1 MHVDTVSRWLTF
13 AHLPALS
20 RRERF
25 GLLEHFGN
33 IDALFDAGR
42 GQLAKLLPD
51 RHEALTA
58 IAAGPDETA
67 LAPALDWLA
76 RGQQHLVTWM
86 DTDYPRLLR
95 QIPDP
100 PLAFYLLGQRAALSP
115 PQLAVVGSR
124 NPTPAGRENA
134 RAFARHLAGA
144 GLGIASGLALGVD
157 GAAHRGA
164 LDAGGVTIA
173 VTATGLDR
181 VYPPRHR
188 ELAHEIVARGALISE
203 FPLGMPPLPENF
215 PMRNRLISGLAL
227 GTLVVEAAVGSG
239 SLITA
244 RLATDQGRE
253 VFAIPGSIHSP
264 LSRGC
269 HALIRQGAKLVET
282 ANDILEELGALA
294 EAAQGRAGDGAKDA
308 RAATEN
314 GALSANLSP
323 PLAGLLAHLGYD
335 PASVDQ
341 LVERSGLTPEAVS
354 SMLLELELQGLVEAG
369 AGGKYQ
375 RIF

>member
-1 MHVDTVSRWLTF
+1 MAGKDVNTVSRWLTF
-13 AHLPALS
+13 AHLSGLS

-25 GLLEHFGN
+25 GLLDHFGD
-33 IDALFDAGR
+33 IDTVFDAGR
-42 GQLAKLLPD
+42 GQLAKLLPS
-51 RHEALTA
+51 RHEALTTLD
-58 IAAGPDETA
+58 AGPDPDA

-76 RGQQHLVTWM
+76 HDHQHLVTWA
-86 DTDYPRLLR
+86 DADYPQLLR

-100 PLAFYLLGQRAALSP
+100 PLAFYLLGQRAALRL

-134 RAFARHLAGA
+134 RAFARYLAGA
-144 GLGIASGLALGVD
+144 GLGITSGLALGVD

-164 LDAGGVTIA
+164 LEAGGVTLA
-173 VTATGLDR
+173 VTATGIDR
-181 VYPPRHR
+181 VYPARHR
-188 ELAHEIVARGALISE
+188 ELAHEIAARGALISE
-203 FPLGMPPLPENF
+203 YPLGMPPLPQNF
-215 PMRNRLISGLAL
+215 PVRNRLISGLAL
-227 GTLVVEAAVGSG
+227 GVLVVEAAVNSG

-282 ANDILEELGALA
+282 AQDILEELGSL
-294 EAAQGRAGDGAKDA
+294 A
-308 RAATEN
+308 RAATDTD
-314 GALSANLSP
+314 AAPANLSSS
-323 PLAGLLAHLGYD
+323 LTALLGHLGHD
-335 PASVDQ
+335 PTSVDQ
-341 LVERSGLTPEAVS
+341 LIERSGLTPEAVS